1 MIKQVLIWRKD
12 LKCRTGKIAA
22 QCSHASMKVF
32 LDRMKVISSYTDSQP
47 IKFHQTI
54 NSNFTPAMLEWL
66 NWEEGKPGFT
76 KIVVSC
82 NSEQELFDLKQ
93 QADEANIPNALILD
107 NGVTEFHGVKTYTVL
122 AIGPDT
128 SERIDPITGKLSL
141 M

>member
-1 MIKQVLIWRKD
+1 MIKQILIVRKD
-12 LKCRTGKIAA
+12 LHMRSGKIAA

-32 LDRMKVISSYTDSQP
+32 LDRMTKLPFSGKDLYETS
-47 IKFHQTI
+47 
-54 NSNFTPAMLEWL
+54 FTPEMEEWI

-128 SERIDPITGKLSL
+128 SERIDLTTGKLSL